1 MTTEEEKA
9 EAFQNRMI
17 LNLEYLLKRGEINK
31 RIRALDNDL
40 YAAEQ
45 EILALEASWQNSH

>member
-1 MTTEEEKA
+1 MTTEEKA
-9 EAFQNRMI
+9 EVLQNRLI